1 MILNLKQIK
10 SITRGAESI
19 ERKKGVILFNRFTK
33 KELNYYKKTE
43 YKEKSLSTS
52 CVVMEFKTDGD
63 YIEFKINAVYGTT
76 RTYFA
81 FDIFVDGVYTDC
93 LNNYNEEEL
102 KGINYKIL
110 KFEIGAYS
118 KRVNLNKGEK
128 TIKVIFPWSVKAEL
142 VSFEVGNATYITP
155 IKKEDKV
162 VFYGDSITHG
172 YDALHPSNAYAM
184 RFSTKFDMEVI
195 NKAIGGEVYVPN
207 LLVKEKVNMPKCLFV
222 AYGSNDWKHLT
233 KEVFTNNCKEFYK
246 KLAIK
251 YPNDKTIVI
260 TPIWRENCLE
270 KTNFDSFL
278 DVENIIKEIC
288 ANYDNITVV
297 SGWEFN
303 LRSIAYFVD
312 GLHPTDS
319 AFEIYFND
327 LMKKID
333 NIIEK

>member
-1 MILNLKQIK
+1 MILNLRQIK
-10 SITRGAESI
+10 SVTRGVESV
-19 ERKKGVILFNRFTK
+19 ERKKGVIIFNRFTK
-33 KELNYYKKTE
+33 KELNYYNKTE

-63 YIEFKINAVYGTT
+63 FIDFKVNAVYGTT

-81 FDIFVDGVYTDC
+81 FDIFVDNEFFDC

-110 KFEIGAYS
+110 KFEIGTYS
-118 KRVNLNKGEK
+118 KRVNLKQGEK
-128 TIKVIFPWSVKAEL
+128 RIKVIFPWSVKTEL

-155 IKKEDKV
+155 IKKGKKV

-172 YDALHPSNAYAM
+172 YDTLHPSNAYAM
-184 RFSTKFDMEVI
+184 RFSSRFDMEVI

-207 LLVKEKVNMPKCLFV
+207 LLVKEKITMPNYLFV
-222 AYGSNDWKHLT
+222 AYGSNDWKHSS
-233 KEVFTNNCKEFYK
+233 KEKFSNDCIEFYK
-246 KLAIK
+246 KLAVK
-251 YPNDKTIVI
+251 YPNVKTIVI
-260 TPIWRENCLE
+260 TPIYRVDYSL
-270 KTNFDSFL
+270 KTAFDSFL
-278 DVENIIKEIC
+278 EVENIIKEVC
-288 ANYDNITVV
+288 SNYNNITVV

-303 LRSIAYFVD
+303 LHDKSYFVD
-312 GLHPTDS
+312 GLHPKGS

-327 LMKKID
+327 LISKID